1 METQAA
7 LPPILDE
14 KSFSSL
20 VPEGLFYKTESGHEY
35 QFMLRYITRLLSLI
49 DHSEEGLVAAVN
61 NPIEC
66 HFVQRNQEVQSSSA
80 RTQADARFIAELTM
94 RCCFSITTVLSALEY
109 MIRLQAKGVVR
120 LHSLSWKTVFVVCCL
135 LGEKMWEDNY
145 VHPSHIISQY
155 GYLAKG
161 GSNIPKRDY
170 MSLQL
175 LLVGAVSWG
184 VNIPVERYRELITA
198 IMGVS
203 VPYAIHRV
211 LPVGHAGCVPR
222 PLPPL
227 PKMNL
232 PTQAHRPKAP
242 IAAYDTASIY
252 TRTSSAT
259 SSIAISEEDRFMRA
273 KWSERS
279 STSASPF

>member
-1 METQAA
+1 
-7 LPPILDE
+7 
-14 KSFSSL
+14 
-20 VPEGLFYKTESGHEY
+20 
-35 QFMLRYITRLLSLI
+35 MLRYITRLLSLL
-49 DHSEEGLVAAVN
+49 DHSEDGLVAAMK

-66 HFVQRNQEVQSSSA
+66 HFVQRNQDIQAASA

-120 LHSLSWKTVFVVCCL
+120 LHSTSWKSVFVVCCL

-170 MSLQL
+170 LSLQL
-175 LLVGAVSWG
+175 LLVGAISWG
-184 VNIPVERYRELITA
+184 VNISVERYRELIAA
-198 IMGVS
+198 IMGIS

-211 LPVGHAGCVPR
+211 LPAGYAGCVPR

-232 PTQAHRPKAP
+232 PTQASRPRAP
-242 IAAYDTASIY
+242 VTAYDTASLY

-259 SSIAISEEDRFMRA
+259 SSVAISEDDRTVRG
-273 KWSERS
+273 KWLSERS